1 MSLLVERG
9 EIVGLIG
16 PNGSGKTTLLNVING
31 LERADDGTIAL
42 DDRRIERSAGARR
55 SPAPASAAPSR
66 RWRLP
71 ATPSR
76 PTWRARWRRV
86 RPSCCSTSRRPASAT
101 ASGGRCRRLLASLR
115 DAGRGVLIV
124 DHDIEL
130 LSRVC
135 DRLVCLDRGRVIAS
149 GSPAEVRA
157 DPRVRASFLGLDGDR
172 GMSAVLEIG
181 DVSVEAGE
189 IVALLGGNGAGK
201 TTLLETVL
209 GFHPGRVVLF
219 GRDASALAV
228 EQRVG
233 LGVGYVPEGRRV
245 FAGLTVRENL
255 EAASSLPAGQRRQRV
270 EEMLALFPM
279 LGERPEAR
287 AWLLSGGQ
295 QQMLALARALMDR
308 PRLLLLDEPTLG
320 LAPVVVADLL
330 RRLSAMTADGTAILL
345 AEQRAALALGVA
357 RRGVV
362 LSRGQVVRRGSAA
375 ELAADPTLADLMA
388 GA

>member
-1 MSLLVERG
+1 
-9 EIVGLIG
+9 
-16 PNGSGKTTLLNVING
+16 
-31 LERADDGTIAL
+31 
-42 DDRRIERSAGARR
+42 
-55 SPAPASAAPSR
+55 
-66 RWRLP
+66 
-71 ATPSR
+71 
-76 PTWRARWRRV
+76 
-86 RPSCCSTSRRPASAT
+86 
-101 ASGGRCRRLLASLR
+101 
-115 DAGRGVLIV
+115 
-124 DHDIEL
+124 
-130 LSRVC
+130 
-135 DRLVCLDRGRVIAS
+135 
-149 GSPAEVRA
+149 
-157 DPRVRASFLGLDGDR
+157 
-172 GMSAVLEIG
+172 MSAVLEIG
-181 DVSVEAGE
+181 EVSVDAGE

-209 GFHPGRVVLF
+209 GFHRGRVMLF
-219 GRDASALAV
+219 GRDAGALAV
-228 EQRVG
+228 EQRIG

-255 EAASSLPAGQRRQRV
+255 EASSSLPAPQRRQRLD
-270 EEMLALFPM
+270 EMLALFPM

-330 RRLSAMTADGTAILL
+330 RRLDKMTADGTAILL

-357 RRGVV
+357 GRGVV

-375 ELAADPTLADLMA
+375 GLGAGPALADLMA

>member
-1 MSLLVERG
+1 V
-9 EIVGLIG
+9 
-16 PNGSGKTTLLNVING
+16 
-31 LERADDGTIAL
+31 
-42 DDRRIERSAGARR
+42 
-55 SPAPASAAPSR
+55 SAA
-66 RWRLP
+66 
-71 ATPSR
+71 
-76 PTWRARWRRV
+76 
-86 RPSCCSTSRRPASAT
+86 
-101 ASGGRCRRLLASLR
+101 
-115 DAGRGVLIV
+115 
-124 DHDIEL
+124 
-130 LSRVC
+130 
-135 DRLVCLDRGRVIAS
+135 
-149 GSPAEVRA
+149 
-157 DPRVRASFLGLDGDR
+157 
-172 GMSAVLEIG
+172 LEIG
-181 DVSVEAGE
+181 EVSVEAGE

-209 GFHPGRVVLF
+209 GFHPGRVMLF

-228 EQRVG
+228 ERRIA

-255 EAASSLPAGQRRQRV
+255 EASSSLPAAQRRQRV
-270 EEMLALFPM
+270 DEMLALFPM

-330 RRLSAMTADGTAILL
+330 RRLGAMTADGTAILL